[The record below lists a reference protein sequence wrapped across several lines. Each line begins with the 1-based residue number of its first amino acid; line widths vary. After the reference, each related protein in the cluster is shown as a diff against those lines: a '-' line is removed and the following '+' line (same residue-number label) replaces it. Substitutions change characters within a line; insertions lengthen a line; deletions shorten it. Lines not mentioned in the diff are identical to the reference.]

1 MELVYL
7 SGTFRLTNNMNADYP
22 ELDEQQNDDWFDQKC
37 IIVDP
42 GQSSVRIDKF
52 LFEKLDK
59 TSRNR
64 IQNAIETGNIRVNN
78 HEIKSNYRI
87 KPGDNL
93 SVVLPSNPLNLPD
106 LTPENIPLDIVYEDE
121 EVLVINKQ
129 PGLVVHPGVGNQSGT
144 LVNAVL
150 YHFKHNTLPVLKG
163 NPADRPGL
171 VHRIDKDTS
180 GLMVIAKTEHAM
192 THLARQF
199 FDHSIER
206 TYTALVWGDVE
217 NDSGTI
223 RANVGRHEKDRMLM
237 YAFEDNSKGKEAITH
252 YKVLERFYYV
262 TLIECKLETGR
273 THQIR
278 VHMKHIGHTL
288 FNDARYGGNKI
299 LKGTFYHKYKVM
311 IDNLFAILPR
321 QALHA
326 KSLGFIHPITGK
338 YLYFECSLPEDICT
352 CIQKWRLYFDAKKS
366 LLE

>member
-1 MELVYL
+1 MSTE
-7 SGTFRLTNNMNADYP
+7 YP
-22 ELDEQQNDDWFDQKC
+22 ELDEQQNDDWFEQKN
-37 IIVDP
+37 IVVDP
-42 GQSSVRIDKF
+42 GQSPVRIDKF
-52 LFEKLDK
+52 LFEKLEK

-64 IQNAIETGNIRVNN
+64 IQNAIETGNILANN
-78 HEIKSNYRI
+78 LVVKSNYKI
-87 KPGDNL
+87 KPGDQL

-144 LVNAVL
+144 LVNAIL
-150 YHFKHNTLPVLKG
+150 YHFKHNSLPVLKG
-163 NPADRPGL
+163 NPTDRPGL

-192 THLARQF
+192 THLAKQF
-199 FDHSIER
+199 YNHSIER

-217 NDSGTI
+217 NDKGTV

-237 YAFEDNSKGKEAITH
+237 YAFEDGSKGKEAITH
-252 YKVLERFYYV
+252 YNVLERFYYV

-311 IDNLFAILPR
+311 IDNLFSILPR

-326 KSLGFIHPITGK
+326 KSLGFIHPISGK
-338 YLYFECSLPEDICT
+338 NMYFESSIPEDIET
-352 CIQKWRLYFDAKKS
+352 CIQKWRSYFEAKKS